1 MDVKISTITLST
13 QLPECNLNLTNIGKY
28 LDIDNEIIGIKYN
41 YAEMSVMKGEY
52 STTVYK
58 KSKNKNMDK
67 INKKLFY
74 NQITLIYNNNGHN
87 VNIKLFGNGSLH
99 LTGCKSIEDGYEVTK
114 SIYMKLKR
122 ICDKKDNILLTKDI
136 NGVLID
142 KDNLVY
148 SYNDKK
154 IIGFCKI
161 DNKSYN
167 KIYVINKKEFV
178 IDQKT
183 NMFISNK
190 METQRRKFIYN
201 LNGEY
206 IGFSKIV
213 LLKNRQKF
221 YKKNVNIYFD
231 IENGLIYHNN
241 DLIIGK
247 IEYEINEELITNK
260 NDISDIL
267 EIQYDCNAFINGDYN
282 LDIYSNEFKNLID
295 LNVNCINVYLN
306 IGYKINRQRLYEKL
320 IELNYICKYK
330 PESYSGIKL
339 IYKIGINNE
348 TNCVN
353 EMNCNFDINNIKEVN
368 DQNGICNCSN
378 NCTCI
383 NVTFLIFQS
392 GNVIVSGF
400 KTIEQIKLT
409 TDNFIN
415 MCNKIKHNI
424 QKREFLM

>member
-1 MDVKISTITLST
+1 MEVKISTITLST
-13 QLPECNLNLTNIGKY
+13 QLPFCNLNLTNVGKY
-28 LDIDNEIIGIKYN
+28 LDIDDEIIGIKYN
-41 YAEMSVMKGEY
+41 YAEMSVMKGDY
-52 STTVYK
+52 YTTVYK
-58 KSKNKNMDK
+58 KSKNKNIEK

-74 NQITLIYNNNGHN
+74 NQVTIIYNNNGHN

-99 LTGCKSIEDGYEVTK
+99 LTGCKSIEDGYIITK
-114 SIYMKLKR
+114 YIYIKLKQM
-122 ICDKKDNILLTKDI
+122 CDKKDTILLTKDI

-142 KDNLVY
+142 KDNLIY

-161 DNKSYN
+161 DTNYN
-167 KIYVINKKEFV
+167 KIYVINKKECV
-178 IDQKT
+178 IDTKT
-183 NMFISNK
+183 NMFITNK
-190 METQRRKFIYN
+190 METQRRRFIYN

-206 IGFSKIV
+206 IGVSKIT

-247 IEYEINEELITNK
+247 IEYDIQEDLITNK
-260 NDISDIL
+260 NDVSEIL
-267 EIQYDCNAFINGDYN
+267 EIQYDCNPFINNDYI
-282 LDIYSNEFKNLID
+282 LDINSDHFRESID

-306 IGYKINRQRLYEKL
+306 IGYKINRQRFYENL
-320 IELNYICKYK
+320 IDLNYICKYK

-339 IYKIGINNE
+339 IYKI
-348 TNCVN
+348 
-353 EMNCNFDINNIKEVN
+353 DINNKSDKSEINEN
-368 DQNGICNCSN
+368 GITNGICNCSN

-383 NVTFLIFQS
+383 NITFLIFQS

-400 KTIEQIKLT
+400 KTMEQIKSS
-409 TDNFIN
+409 TDQFIK
-415 MCNKIKHNI
+415 MCNSIKHKI
-424 QKREFLM
+424 QKREFVM